1 MKKLWAAVL
10 CFTVIFSAMP
20 LTVNAVSDDTQVINK
35 HGSGTYMGTYE
46 AWKNSSWNSGDFTEV
61 TGEDVDCSEDLI
73 IKGGKVGDVT
83 VNGGSSLTIYDGT
96 VSDVECGG
104 DVTMTGG
111 SVYSIHSDD
120 DISVSGGAVK
130 GDIEAEG
137 DVTLSGKLTVGNNV
151 SGNNITLYAN
161 GSGAT
166 SVNGTVSFG
175 GTMSMQGTNYKIGK
189 IDGQDSGTLAFK
201 NYNGTLPVITDVDTV
216 SLGTNSIVTTT
227 QSVDVEKLT
236 VDENAEFA
244 TTSTLFVGTLTGP
257 GTVAVN
263 AGNLTIEAAVSD
275 FPVLDF
281 NGTAKDGIYVFQA
294 KTGAVSSN
302 GVIVYGYG
310 LTKQESGGYDS
321 FTLKALTGNGVA
333 LNTSTVQ
340 ISSGGYATVTATVTP
355 SLSNFDRSTRLS
367 WKLID
372 PSGKFS
378 ISSNSDDNTCKIYLS
393 SSAGSA
399 AYSARL
405 AVCLVD
411 SSGSILTDY
420 KSASCLVTS
429 SAGAAQNTG
438 SGIKLDTS
446 YVTIPVRRTYSVL
459 AITNSSKPPVQMS
472 YNSAVAVVGKAKAY
486 SYNGKVGWLYPV
498 TAVSRGGV
506 TINIGG
512 EKVIVTVS

>member
-10 CFTVIFSAMP
+10 CFVVISAAMP
-20 LTVNAVSDDTQVINK
+20 FTVNAVSDDTQVINR
-35 HGSGTYMGTYE
+35 HGAGTYMGTYE
-46 AWKNSSWNSGDFTEV
+46 AWTDHAWHSDDFTEV
-61 TGEDVDCSEDLI
+61 TGEDIDCSENLI

-83 VNGGSSLTIYDGT
+83 VDGGSSLTIYDGT
-96 VSDVECGG
+96 VSDIECGG

-111 SVYSIHSDD
+111 SVYSIYSDD
-120 DISVSGGAVK
+120 DISISGGAVK

-151 SGNNITLYAN
+151 SGENITVYAN
-161 GSGAT
+161 SSGST

-175 GTMSMQGTNYKIGK
+175 GMMSMQGTNYKIGK
-189 IDGQDSGTLAFK
+189 IDGQGSGILTFK
-201 NYNGTLPVITDVDTV
+201 HYNGTLPAITDVDTV

-227 QSVDVEKLT
+227 QSLDVEKLT
-236 VDENAEFA
+236 VEENAEFA

-257 GTVAVN
+257 GTVSVN
-263 AGNLTIEAAVSD
+263 AGNLTIEAGISD

-281 NGTAKDGIYVFQA
+281 NNTAKDGTYVFQA
-294 KTGAVSSN
+294 KTGTVSSS

-310 LTKQESGGYDS
+310 LTKQETNDYDS
-321 FTLKALTGNGVA
+321 FTLQALTGNGVG
-333 LNTSTVQ
+333 LNTSTIQV
-340 ISSGGYATVTATVTP
+340 SSGGNATVTATVTP
-355 SLSNFDRSTRLS
+355 SLSSFDNGTKLS

-372 PSGKFS
+372 SSGKFS
-378 ISSNSDDNTCKIYLS
+378 ISSNPDDNTCKIYLS
-393 SSAGSA
+393 SSAGST

-411 SSGSILTDY
+411 SEGSILADY

-429 SAGAAQNTG
+429 STGA
-438 SGIKLDTS
+438 GIKLDTS
-446 YVTIPVRRTYSVL
+446 YVTIPVRRIYSVL

-486 SYNGKVGWLYPV
+486 SYNGKVGWLYPI
-498 TAVSRGGV
+498 TAVSKGGV